1 MLVVAVA
8 RDGMLLQWWGV
19 TPLGRAARQAAM
31 PRWDTGWGG
40 RAGSQLLSPCAEGH
54 GDMHGEPCG
63 YHHPAVVRGLWG
75 VTPCLVPHT
84 LLLSQPQP
92 ILLEVAMHGDGRAL
106 SHVPAMEQL
115 WGQRPVP
122 VWVPMVLPAM
132 PPSPCS
138 SSHPPQLGSVPPG
151 SATQSKVP
159 WGDRSSWGHLAFRNH
174 AVSQGQDT
182 TGPSP
187 VPEA

>member
-1 MLVVAVA
+1 
-8 RDGMLLQWWGV
+8 MLLQWWGV

-54 GDMHGEPCG
+54 GDVHGEPCG

-75 VTPCLVPHT
+75 ATPCLVPHT

-122 VWVPMVLPAM
+122 VWAPMALPAM
-132 PPSPCS
+132 PPSS
-138 SSHPPQLGSVPPG
+138 AARLG
-151 SATQSKVP
+151 AT
-159 WGDRSSWGHLAFRNH
+159 RLRNTE
-174 AVSQGQDT
+174 QGAL
-182 TGPSP
+182 G
-187 VPEA
+187 